1 MRDIRIL
8 FVFTALA
15 AILLTGRP
23 AMAQDYILGEG
34 DLLKITVYQNDDL
47 TTEARVSGNGMISV
61 PLIGKMKVAGETPGE
76 VEQKIVQKLSQ
87 GYIIDPHVT
96 VFVEEY
102 KSKRVTIL
110 GEVAKPGVYELTANA
125 SILEIISKAG
135 GLTDKAGETVVIKR
149 KKTVAQD
156 AGAPKAV
163 PAANNTAGAD
173 GAEAVQTAERSDPAN
188 TYIKLNLKELM
199 EKGNM
204 AENAYVQDGDNIFVT
219 KSGFIYVTGE
229 VKMPGAY
236 KYEEGTTVIQ
246 AIALAQ
252 GLTDKAAP
260 GRTSLIR
267 RIDGKD
273 ESMKV
278 GMGFPVKPDDVISVP
293 ESFF

>member
-1 MRDIRIL
+1 MRDIRYL
-8 FVFTALA
+8 FVLTALA
-15 AILLTGRP
+15 ATLLTGRP
-23 AMAQDYILGEG
+23 AMAQDYMLGGG

-47 TTEARVSGNGMISV
+47 TTETRVSGDGMISV
-61 PLIGKMKVAGETPGE
+61 PLVGKMEVAGETPAE

-135 GLTDKAGETVVIKR
+135 GLTDKAGDTVVIKR
-149 KKTVAQD
+149 KKTPAQSTD
-156 AGAPKAV
+156 KPKAV
-163 PAANNTAGAD
+163 SVSNNTS
-173 GAEAVQTAERSDPAN
+173 GAETMQAAEQSDPDN

-199 EKGNM
+199 EKGNL
-204 AENAYVQDGDNIFVT
+204 ADNPNVQDGDNIFVT

-236 KYEEGTTVIQ
+236 KYEEGTTVMK

-260 GRTSLIR
+260 GRTKLIR
-267 RIDGKD
+267 KVDGKD
-273 ESMKV
+273 ESMRV
-278 GMGFPVKPDDVISVP
+278 NMEDPCKPDDVISVP